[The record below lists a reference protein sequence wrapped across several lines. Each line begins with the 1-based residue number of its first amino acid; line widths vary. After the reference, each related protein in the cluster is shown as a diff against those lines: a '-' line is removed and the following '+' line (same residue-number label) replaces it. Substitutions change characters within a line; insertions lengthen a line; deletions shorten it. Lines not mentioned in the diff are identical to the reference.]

1 MSTQSLVPVGAY
13 WIFTDAM
20 PRSEVAVAL
29 SGTVPVSG
37 EPGLVRLTATV
48 LKSAAVA
55 IDAVE
60 YELAV
65 KSAPD
70 APAPPPRASMS
81 RTMAASRAIPT
92 AAKADAA
99 PDAMRPTRRVR
110 ALRVPAIGRPWP
122 YLTPLLRGVEVE
134 LRGRVVALVRV
145 VRAAVEGDQNL

>member
-70 APAPPPRASMS
+70 APAPADGERRAGRWRPVAPSRPRQRRTPRRTQCVRRGVFVPSVCPPLAVPGRIS
-81 RTMAASRAIPT
+81 RRSYAALKSNSAVALSPWYALSALLSRAT
-92 AAKADAA
+92 
-99 PDAMRPTRRVR
+99 
-110 ALRVPAIGRPWP
+110 
-122 YLTPLLRGVEVE
+122 E
-134 LRGRVVALVRV
+134 
-145 VRAAVEGDQNL
+145 NL

>member
-29 SGTVPVSG
+29 SATVPVSG
-37 EPGLVRLTATV
+37 EPGLLRLTTTV
-48 LKSAAVA
+48 LKSAAVV

-70 APAPPPRASMS
+70 APALPTTASTS
-81 RTMAASRAIPT
+81 AAMAASRAIPT
-92 AAKADAA
+92 AAMANAA

-110 ALRVPAIGRPWP
+110 ALRVPAMAV
-122 YLTPLLRGVEVE
+122 RGPIY
-134 LRGRVVALVRV
+134 
-145 VRAAVEGDQNL
+145 AAPMRR